1 MHRLVV
7 SFLFY
12 AIFISCVYADVVQQ
26 YDITKAIL
34 HKNDIN
40 LPIPK
45 QQQKHTILIIDL
57 NIKQKDLQSRNA
69 ISLSIQQEQI
79 KQKTSKNTQQTF
91 KYIALQNFATNK
103 TQHINTQ
110 FGTLSLKQGINPK
123 DSYIQIPLNMPLQ
136 SAILLFHDNRAYLI
150 GFDNLYEASTISE
163 TSPQDSKSLHVM
175 PTTEYEI
182 SSWRYFLVLG
192 IMIAILVVL
201 YIIKLRQNRG
211 TESSNIILEQAKI
224 LDSKNKVALIRHG
237 DKRYLIGLNPHGI
250 TLLDTLQC
258 DTQTEQANNNSPHK
272 DTKEQ
277 SFMQL
282 FLKRQ

>member
-12 AIFISCVYADVVQQ
+12 AIIFSCVYADVVQQ

-79 KQKTSKNTQQTF
+79 KQKVGKNTQPF
-91 KYIALQNFATNK
+91 KYITLQNFATNK

-136 SAILLFHDNRAYLI
+136 SAMLLFHDNRAYLI

-163 TSPQDSKSLHVM
+163 TSLQDSKSLHVM

-201 YIIKLRQNRG
+201 YIIKLRQNRS